1 MADDEVYQ
9 LKIILLIG
17 IAFLVLEIQKKSIR
31 VKLKK
36 DLISSSK
43 RNGVMEKI
51 QQRKASLIKLNIP

>member
-17 IAFLVLEIQKKSIR
+17 IVFLVLEIQKKSIR

-51 QQRKASLIKLNIP
+51 QQRKASLIKLNIL

>member
-9 LKIILLIG
+9 PKIILLIG
-17 IAFLVLEIQKKSIR
+17 IVFLVLEIQKKSIR

-51 QQRKASLIKLNIP
+51 QQRKGSLIKLNIP

>member
-1 MADDEVYQ
+1 MAEDEVYQ

-17 IAFLVLEIQKKSIR
+17 IVFLVLEIQKKSIR

>member
-9 LKIILLIG
+9 PKIILLIG
-17 IAFLVLEIQKKSIR
+17 IVFLVLEIQKKSIR

-51 QQRKASLIKLNIP
+51 QQRKALLTKLNIP